1 MVPGGGGEPP
11 TRLPSADFESAF
23 STVAGARKW
32 AHVGRITSSSSVV
45 CTVWRFCMASQTKA
59 LNTWAK
65 YHQKY
70 PRKTQRTCVPFPSN
84 SGTFLDGSPPLRSSL
99 LTSTGSK
106 TTNIWPGVGPVILLV
121 ILFTQTPCVG
131 AVAWL
136 LEVRRYESDCRSSL
150 SASSH
155 RAKVKSA
162 SLMLPN
168 R

>member
-1 MVPGGGGEPP
+1 MVPGGGRTP
-11 TRLPSADFESAF
+11 TTLRSADFESDF

-32 AHVGRITSSSSVV
+32 AHVGSITSSTSVV
-45 CTVWRFCMASQTKA
+45 CTVWAFCMALQTKA
-59 LNTWAK
+59 LNTGAK

-70 PRKTQRTCVPFPSN
+70 PRKTQRTCVPSPSN
-84 SGTFLDGSPPLRSSL
+84 SGDIFGWFAAVAIVAFRSV
-99 LTSTGSK
+99 GSK
-106 TTNIWPGVGPVILLV
+106 TTNLWPRVGPVLLLV
-121 ILFTQTPCVG
+121 ILCTQTPYVG

-136 LEVRRYESDCRSSL
+136 LEVRRYESNCRSSL
-150 SASSH
+150 IASSH